1 VNTGWFAIEPVE
13 SATWLVS
20 EPGHVNCF
28 FVEGTERAALIDT
41 GLGMADISAAVRLIT
56 PKAALVVNTHSHSDH
71 RGGNHYFTD
80 IAAHP
85 LAAEPLS
92 GPVDPGYLA
101 DYRKVAREQLVA
113 YQRAREADDRF
124 FHLFTATTRPRE
136 LPDDADDWAI
146 PGGPTPVPLYNG
158 ERIDL
163 GHRALTVL
171 HTPGHSP
178 DSICLLDER
187 SGLLFAGDTLI
198 TGDFWAHMPDTQ
210 VEVFAATLRTLAD
223 DLAGQLSAIY
233 PAHTLRYQAGPGLL
247 SAAADAFE
255 AVLSGSS
262 AGAVGTDL
270 LGRPAIRHEF
280 SEFTILRPV
289 DSGG

>member
-1 VNTGWFAIEPVE
+1 VNTDWFALEQVE
-13 SATWLVS
+13 SATWLVG

-28 FVEGTERAALIDT
+28 LVEGTERAALIDT

-56 PKAALVVNTHSHSDH
+56 PKPVMVINTHSHSDH

-85 LAAEPLS
+85 LAARPLAD
-92 GPVDPGYLA
+92 PVDPGYLA
-101 DYRKVAREQLVA
+101 DYLKVAREQLAA

-124 FHLFTATTRPRE
+124 FHLFTASTRPRE
-136 LPDDADDWAI
+136 LPGDADDWAV
-146 PGGPTPVPLYNG
+146 PGGPIPVPVYHG
-158 ERIDL
+158 ERVDL
-163 GHRALTVL
+163 GHRSLTVL

-187 SGLLFAGDTLI
+187 GGLLFAGDTLI

-210 VEVFAATLRTLAD
+210 IEMFAATLRTLAD
-223 DLAGQLSAIY
+223 SLAGQLSVIY
-233 PAHTLRYQAGPGLL
+233 PAHTLRYQAEPGLL

-262 AGAVGTDL
+262 TGVRGSDL
-270 LGRPAIRHEF
+270 LLRPAIRHEF
-280 SEFTILRPV
+280 PEFTILRPV
-289 DSGG
+289 DSGR